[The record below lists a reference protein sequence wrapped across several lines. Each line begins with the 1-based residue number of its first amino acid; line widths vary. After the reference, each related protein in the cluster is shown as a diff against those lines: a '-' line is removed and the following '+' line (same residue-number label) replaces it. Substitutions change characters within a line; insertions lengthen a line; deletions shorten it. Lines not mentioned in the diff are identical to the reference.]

1 MGYKK
6 DAMLSVYIM
15 RGGSVITPYW
25 RIGYYILQIYRQNQS
40 QVFGFACK
48 CSIRVEIIPSYFN
61 DHMPNQEHSS
71 LSINI
76 LKYAKRCVSW
86 GEIADLRKYN
96 SNN

>member
-6 DAMLSVYIM
+6 DVMLSVYIL
-15 RGGSVITPYW
+15 RGVCNN
-25 RIGYYILQIYRQNQS
+25 IGVGYNILQICRHVRS

-61 DHMPNQEHSS
+61 DHMPNQEQSS

-76 LKYAKRCVSW
+76 LKYAKRCGQV
-86 GEIADLRKYN
+86 
-96 SNN
+96 